1 MDFWIGVLA
10 AAIAVSIVFRRGNKD
25 RDRRTSPV
33 LFWIG
38 LAAAAIGLIGYLF
51 FGWRF

>member
-1 MDFWIGVLA
+1 MDFWIGILVA
-10 AAIAVSIVFRRGNKD
+10 AVAVGIMLRRGNKG

-33 LFWIG
+33 LFWVG
-38 LAAAAIGLIGYLF
+38 LTAAAIGLIGYLF